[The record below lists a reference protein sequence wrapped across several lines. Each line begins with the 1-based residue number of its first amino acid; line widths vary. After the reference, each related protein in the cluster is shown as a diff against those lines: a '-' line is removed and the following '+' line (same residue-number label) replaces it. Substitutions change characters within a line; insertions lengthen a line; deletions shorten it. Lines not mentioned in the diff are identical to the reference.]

1 MFGVFHTLAVQT
13 GPQDG
18 GGSGLGVSLEI
29 IAATVIACLLLTA
42 TVLLLGKYK
51 RRRES
56 MVLRERQARREM
68 QELCPDGWAARIVLY
83 GDGAPLPDDA
93 PGERKVCV
101 EWTEYESDSA
111 GHTDVAV
118 ARRMWARTITVRS
131 AACSLTV
138 SSTPSSRRSSAG
150 VLKDTRAEAAERP
163 ARLRQPVRLTG
174 PRTLQR
180 RPAGDDG
187 ASGTRTRDLSDA
199 NRTLSQLSYGP
210 WGDRL

>member
-101 EWTEYESDSA
+101 EWTEYESDSS

-118 ARRMWARTITVRS
+118 ARRMWARTITGALRGMLADRQLDAELEKIERKAMKDISDV
-131 AACSLTV
+131 
-138 SSTPSSRRSSAG
+138 TPKGRQ
-150 VLKDTRAEAAERP
+150 
-163 ARLRQPVRLTG
+163 LRGHP
-174 PRTLQR
+174 PD
-180 RPAGDDG
+180 P
-187 ASGTRTRDLSDA
+187 
-199 NRTLSQLSYGP
+199 
-210 WGDRL
+210 